1 MSKLVSFIILVQVV
15 KDGTV
20 VPAVNKTFELWVLA
34 KLNSSCV
41 RTSQIVHNMF
51 THFVLAFN

>member
-1 MSKLVSFIILVQVV
+1 MNKLVSLIILVQEV

-20 VPAVNKTFELWVLA
+20 VPAVYKTFELWVLA

-41 RTSQIVHNMF
+41 RTCQIVNNMF